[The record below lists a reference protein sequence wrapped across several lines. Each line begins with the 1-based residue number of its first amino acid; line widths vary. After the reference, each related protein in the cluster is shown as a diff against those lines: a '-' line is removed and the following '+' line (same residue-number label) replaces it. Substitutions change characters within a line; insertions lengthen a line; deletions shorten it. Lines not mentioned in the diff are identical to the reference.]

1 MLRGLKDTL
10 ALLIVFLV
18 SIPTIANANTT
29 TTTTTTTPIPENQVV
44 ETETFDG
51 GTNGGEQVTD
61 IEVPPTEN
69 NLVKIDDTWEY
80 YGGMDNYHMELEY
93 QKHGGSSND
102 YTFTLPTD
110 HDVYEVGFTIGAMN
124 NEGEVTYNHNDQTT
138 QTNTIDAQSGMDIAT
153 MYEEVVYNIYNQVDK
168 FIDSFVITINDWS
181 LVDNVEIKYIG
192 TTTTTLNPL
201 DVQRQANFASYGIS
215 ETDNERGEREEQEAE
230 VQQQIEIQIVQ
241 EAIEVEDN
249 MAITGYSETD
259 AERAE
264 REARTNVVI
273 VVGDEEVTFTEKEQN
288 DGTIEREMQRAKN
301 EELYGVALTDE
312 QIERGDLE
320 LYDVEEEEIE
330 EEFEIIELTEEEIIE
345 LEKEI
350 EQEAKELE
358 LMQEENEMLEELG
371 FVLTEEEFE
380 ELSEEERIKLE
391 KEFEEYIETIIEIE
405 EYIDELE
412 DFETEIIVIEED
424 INLIDIFID
433 NDLFP
438 PTEDEIE
445 KDLESVQEQLL
456 QDRVEVIEEVIEVI
470 EEEILEE
477 VLTEDVTVEEYEE
490 IKEKELEELTEEE
503 VELVVQVAEKII
515 EEIVEIEVLEE
526 DIEIIDEEEFEQ
538 LSEEEQEVYE
548 EELEEKATELV
559 ETLEVE
565 ELVTVVEQV
574 TEVGVENL
582 DTASKETIAVVQAV
596 VTEIVEEELT
606 EEQVEV
612 VADVLGFEETKDV
625 AIIAT
630 AVATDE
636 IVAQAVNEFVE
647 RAVDA
652 NVENFSL
659 ADATTEIAFET
670 LVAGD
675 LSVIVDI
682 DFEDIKLSEIGSDL
696 TTDTREKAQEVIVPT
711 ILVRIVGFALRKF
724 D

>member
-1 MLRGLKDTL
+1 MLKGLKNTL

-29 TTTTTTTPIPENQVV
+29 TTTTTTTIPENQVI

-69 NLVKIDDTWEY
+69 NLVKIDNTWEY

-153 MYEEVVYNIYNQVDK
+153 MYEDVVYNIYDQVDK

-201 DVQRQANFASYGIS
+201 DIQRQANFASYGIS
-215 ETDNERGEREEQEAE
+215 ETDDEKGIREEQEAE
-230 VQQQIEIQIVQ
+230 VQKEIEIQIVQ

-249 MAITGYSETD
+249 MAITGYAETD

-273 VVGDEEVTFTEKEQN
+273 VVGDEEVTYTEKEQN
-288 DGTIEREMQRAKN
+288 DGTIERDMERSKN

-320 LYDVEEEEIE
+320 LYEVEEEEIE
-330 EEFEIIELTEEEIIE
+330 EDFEIIELTEEEIIE

-358 LMQEENEMLEELG
+358 LMQEENEML
-371 FVLTEEEFE
+371 
-380 ELSEEERIKLE
+380 
-391 KEFEEYIETIIEIE
+391 IEIE

-424 INLIDIFID
+424 IDLIDIFID

-456 QDRVEVIEEVIEVI
+456 QDQVEVIEEVIEVI

-490 IKEKELEELTEEE
+490 IKEKEIEELTEEE

-548 EELEEKATELV
+548 EELKEKATELV

-612 VADVLGFEETKDV
+612 VADVLGFEETEDV
-625 AIIAT
+625 EIIAT

-636 IVAQAVNEFVE
+636 TVAQAVNEFVE

-652 NVENFSL
+652 NVEDYSL
-659 ADATTEIAFET
+659 ADAQTEIVFET

-675 LSVIVDI
+675 LSVIVNV
-682 DFEDIKLSEIGSDL
+682 DFENINLNNILDEQTQDQKDK
-696 TTDTREKAQEVIVPT
+696 TKEVLLPT
-711 ILVRIVGFALRKF
+711 VMLRIVGLALRKF
-724 D
+724 